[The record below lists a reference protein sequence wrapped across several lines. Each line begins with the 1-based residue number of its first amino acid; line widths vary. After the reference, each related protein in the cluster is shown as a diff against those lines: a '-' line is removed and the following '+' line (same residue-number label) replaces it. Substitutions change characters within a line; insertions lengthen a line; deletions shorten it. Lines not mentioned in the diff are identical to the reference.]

1 VSRLLDGRAVLVTGA
16 GGGLG
21 RAYALA
27 CAAEGARVVVQDV
40 ADASAGAVA
49 AEIAAAG
56 GEAIP
61 VGGSVADWDDAAAMV
76 ARCVDAFGAIDGLVA
91 NAGVRHEALP
101 WDETEAGLRR
111 IAEVNVLGVQ
121 FTARH
126 AMRAMVDAG
135 RGGAVVTVV
144 SGARLG
150 LDGMSA
156 YGASKGAV
164 AGMTANWA
172 LEGARVGI
180 RVNAVSPL
188 ALTPMALG
196 DTRADRPPL
205 PPAEGVAPV
214 VPALLAADLTGWTI
228 RFDGTRLQAYVP
240 VTLAEAFED
249 RDGWDAVAVV
259 DVLTGWEETR

>member
-1 VSRLLDGRAVLVTGA
+1 MTGMLRERAVLVTGA

-40 ADASAGAVA
+40 DAAAAGAVV

-56 GEAIP
+56 GAAEAT
-61 VGGSVADWDDAAAMV
+61 GGSVADWDDAAAMV

-111 IAEVNVLGVQ
+111 IAEVNILGVQ

-135 RGGAVVTVV
+135 RGGAVVTIV

-150 LDGMSA
+150 LAGMSA

-164 AGMTANWA
+164 AGMTENWA
-172 LEGARVGI
+172 LAGAEAGI

-196 DTRADRPPL
+196 DTRADRPSL
-205 PPAEGVAPV
+205 PPAEGVAPI
-214 VPALLAADLTGWTI
+214 VPALLATRLTGWTI
-228 RFDGTRLQAYVP
+228 RFDGTRLQAYAP
-240 VTLAEAFED
+240 LALAPAFED
-249 RDGWDAVAVV
+249 RDGWDAAAVAA
-259 DVLTGWEETR
+259 VLAGWEEAR